1 MPLGAVLFYNGV
13 VACGAVLWFH
23 FWDSFLQRSKCRILT
38 QKALKCKNY
47 TMCREKDKRRWTE
60 ERSKK
65 KGDDLD
71 PTVIN
76 VSDGKTNLN

>member
-1 MPLGAVLFYNGV
+1 
-13 VACGAVLWFH
+13 
-23 FWDSFLQRSKCRILT
+23 
-38 QKALKCKNY
+38 
-47 TMCREKDKRRWTE
+47 MCREKDKRRWTE

-76 VSDGKTNLN
+76 GSDGKTNLN